1 MLLLDFYCLILFG
14 GGLATV
20 APVHDGYVL
29 QKAVATSPIGGEIL
43 TDCLIKSLEQ
53 KGITIKP
60 RYSFKRKEIRPGE
73 FQTVDV
79 DFPDTTES
87 YKLYCQAINL
97 IASLWA
103 LAELWKN
110 LVLLSPSFS
119 YNILDLC
126 LHAISSFLSNSS
138 NSASVAAFA
147 TAASSVKALLSF

>member
-1 MLLLDFYCLILFG
+1 MVYPLGPRALSTTHIFKQLNTSCSSN
-14 GGLATV
+14 LACSCAFSSSNIV
-20 APVHDGYVL
+20 GQFL
-29 QKAVATSPIGGEIL
+29 K
-43 TDCLIKSLEQ
+43 
-53 KGITIKP
+53 
-60 RYSFKRKEIRPGE
+60 
-73 FQTVDV
+73 
-79 DFPDTTES
+79 FP
-87 YKLYCQAINL
+87 AINL